1 MCLYY
6 FYTLL
11 VYAIYGGLGEFE
23 SHELSNINPRYS
35 SNAVV
40 PVLRIAVEKLR
51 RMNARVGDSP

>member
-23 SHELSNINPRYS
+23 SHELSNINPSYFLD
-35 SNAVV
+35 AVV
-40 PVLRIAVEKLR
+40 PVLRIAVEELR
-51 RMNARVGDSP
+51 RMNARVGSKP